1 MSTDLHI
8 HTNLSDGRMSPTE
21 VIEAA
26 IKVGLKN
33 IAITDHDTT
42 KALHILR
49 ELNLLNNPH
58 LNIIQ
63 GIEFSA
69 DQLSNE
75 IHILGYGIDID
86 NRELQA
92 ELANIVV
99 GRKQRVRKMVKK
111 LKALGFDISYEKVME
126 SGKHADSLSRSHIAN
141 ALVTAGY
148 FEKIGDVFAELL
160 NRNGKG
166 YVPHYKLSC
175 DEIIRLIKV
184 AGGIAVLA
192 HPGLVGDDNLVLD
205 CINKG
210 IQGLEVFH
218 PKHNQAEI
226 GKYLKLAQEN
236 NLLITGGS
244 DYHAIPTRYPQQL
257 GMFTLAESY
266 SEVFLQA
273 LKKA

>member
-192 HPGLVGDDNLVLD
+192 HPGLVGDDNLVLA

-218 PKHNQAEI
+218 PKHNHAEI

>member
-1 MSTDLHI
+1 M
-8 HTNLSDGRMSPTE
+8 R
-21 VIEAA
+21 
-26 IKVGLKN
+26 
-33 IAITDHDTT
+33 
-42 KALHILR
+42 
-49 ELNLLNNPH
+49 
-58 LNIIQ
+58 
-63 GIEFSA
+63 
-69 DQLSNE
+69 
-75 IHILGYGIDID
+75 
-86 NRELQA
+86 
-92 ELANIVV
+92 
-99 GRKQRVRKMVKK
+99 
-111 LKALGFDISYEKVME
+111 
-126 SGKHADSLSRSHIAN
+126 
-141 ALVTAGY
+141 
-148 FEKIGDVFAELL
+148 

-205 CINKG
+205 CINRG

-257 GMFTLAESY
+257 GMFTLAEGY